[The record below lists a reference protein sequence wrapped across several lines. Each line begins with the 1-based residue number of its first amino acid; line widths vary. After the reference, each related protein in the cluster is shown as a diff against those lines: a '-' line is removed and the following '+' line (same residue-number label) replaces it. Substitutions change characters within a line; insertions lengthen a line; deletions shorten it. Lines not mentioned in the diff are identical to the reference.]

1 MPAVV
6 TVGLEINTP
15 RLPSLLMIRAAT
27 RKPVRE
33 YSLSDLGLAEES
45 LKPSVILKELKALK
59 VERRRVRLEGK
70 PEELADKLA
79 DILVR
84 EALAR

>member
-1 MPAVV
+1 
-6 TVGLEINTP
+6 LEINTP

-27 RKPVRE
+27 KKPIHE
-33 YSLSDLGLAEES
+33 YRLSDLGLTEEE
-45 LKPSVILKELKALK
+45 LKPSVTLRELKALK
-59 VERRRVRLEGK
+59 VERRRVKLEGK
-70 PEELADKLA
+70 PEELAEKLA